1 MTSNSSSCWR
11 QRDKFLLLELTGV
24 IDSSFITKKL
34 ISCGWPGKE
43 PFQDTF
49 FGIRWTGF
57 QFPCASPYLTIL
69 GGDFCCL
76 CVLASH
82 LEKRRRNHDQWF
94 RCTWEFF
101 ACIEQLQYPASFKP
115 VNLYSQRVTSWP
127 REPTYTTVLKEDKNH
142 QALAGLL
149 SG

>member
-1 MTSNSSSCWR
+1 MTSNSSSFWR

-34 ISCGWPGKE
+34 VSCGWPGKE

-57 QFPCASPYLTIL
+57 QFPLCHSLPHYPWRRYLLSLCLSFSPGKKEAESWPVIRY
-69 GGDFCCL
+69 
-76 CVLASH
+76 
-82 LEKRRRNHDQWF
+82 
-94 RCTWEFF
+94 TWEFF
-101 ACIEQLQYPASFKP
+101 ACIEQLQYPASLKLF
-115 VNLYSQRVTSWP
+115 NLYSQRVTSWP
-127 REPTYTTVLKEDKNH
+127 REPTYTIVLKEGKNH